1 MTEKVKIT
9 SVHKHVLKTVRFTTG
24 GRVKWPPR
32 FCLKFVEWRLLLT
45 VMTHINPISLKRR
58 T

>member
-1 MTEKVKIT
+1 MAEKVKST
-9 SVHKHVLKTVRFTTG
+9 SVHKHVLKTVRFTMWKG
-24 GRVKWPPR
+24 KMAPK